1 MNEKVTL
8 QNLIDIFSKE
18 NRLVKDKGDA
28 FVRTFFDLIKEGLE
42 RDKFVKIKGF
52 GTFKVIDIEPRE
64 SVNVNTGE
72 RFQIAGH
79 SKVSFTPDASLK
91 EIVNQPFS
99 GFETVILNEGV
110 VFDDKLDAN
119 LESLESSEFEDA
131 VIDEPTAEESA
142 AEKSTPKPVDE
153 VIELAEATE
162 PVVVAE
168 EEKVEEQTIP
178 DSSKEDINQ
187 EIKVE
192 QKEIIVSEESV
203 NTIAGTDH
211 LDTTE
216 HVEEKASEV
225 VESNQSS
232 EDNAAPKEEVETVT
246 DKKSDAPSPDSE
258 TKTEEPK
265 NMNKKQKRSIMTP
278 SVLMGILT
286 FVVIAAFAAI
296 IYWILTPET
305 PNVAPIYEQPK
316 SDVAVEDSKDSL
328 YAADDTVSMAEK
340 AIIMSQQVTG
350 SKELDDSTRL
360 RTSMILSQA
369 AKNKQAAKKKQ
380 AVKNQSITT
389 TNDTKSVVKSQETSP
404 KQSMKTSG
412 KVTITGLKSIH
423 VMEKGENLYTIAKKY
438 LGSKDKAKY
447 LIQYNKFKN
456 PDLVTIGT
464 KIRIPA
470 LSE

>member
-119 LESLESSEFEDA
+119 SESLASVELEDA
-131 VIDEPTAEESA
+131 AIDTPTSEGLVAEESA
-142 AEKSTPKPVDE
+142 VKPIEEVNELPETTEAVVVDE
-153 VIELAEATE
+153 QEQTA
-162 PVVVAE
+162 
-168 EEKVEEQTIP
+168 EQTIP
-178 DSSKEDINQ
+178 NGSQEDMDLEVNG
-187 EIKVE
+187 EE
-192 QKEIIVSEESV
+192 EAIIASEESV
-203 NTIAGTDH
+203 KATAETDH
-211 LDTTE
+211 LDTSDLIR
-216 HVEEKASEV
+216 EEASVAE
-225 VESNQSS
+225 ESNQKVK
-232 EDNAAPKEEVETVT
+232 DNDIQKEEV
-246 DKKSDAPSPDSE
+246 DAIDNKPDAASPDLE
-258 TKTEEPK
+258 TKMEEPE
-265 NMNKKQKRSIMTP
+265 NMKKKQRRSIISP
-278 SVLMGILT
+278 SILMGILT
-286 FVVIAAFAAI
+286 FIVIAAFAAI
-296 IYWILTPET
+296 IYWILTPEAS
-305 PNVAPIYEQPK
+305 NEAPINDQLK
-316 SDVAVEDSKDSL
+316 SNVPLADSKDSL

-340 AIIMSQQVTG
+340 AIIMSQQGAG
-350 SKELDDSTRL
+350 SQELDDSTRL

-369 AKNKQAAKKKQ
+369 AKNKQAAIKKQ
-380 AVKNQSITT
+380 AGKHQNIETI
-389 TNDTKSVVKSQETSP
+389 NDSKSAVKSQKSSP
-404 KQSMKTSG
+404 KQSMQTSG

-438 LGSKDKAKY
+438 LGSKDKVKY